1 MENTKRDSHHHTT
14 TALKDRHPNRT
25 GKNPFPVKGG
35 FKGWGRQVED
45 NDLENFESLDKND
58 PNYVDADE
66 DERVDEVQAPNKE
79 EQRK

>member
-1 MENTKRDSHHHTT
+1 MDNTKRDSHHHTT
-14 TALKDRHPNRT
+14 TALKDRHPNRS

-45 NDLENFESLDKND
+45 NNTTVESLDKND

-66 DERVDEVQAPNKE
+66 DERVDEEQAPKE